1 PRDNFSIENIETYT
15 IVKNKRT
22 FSDEESVALVF
33 STDTIEDIS
42 KVSTKI
48 NEPATGDWETVQVG
62 EESFNVR
69 KLTTGELRSQLS
81 TDPCMYKRTIDAYY
95 ITDSTQDITITSYD
109 KTYECEEP
117 GNTSINQEEISL
129 IKTLLKTVDFKETAP
144 TLFEPVLETYQSKS
158 GEFSFE

>member
-1 PRDNFSIENIETYT
+1 QKDPFIQELEENGWVLHSNENTGVSFYYPRDNFSIENIETYT

-69 KLTTGELRSQLS
+69 KLSTGELRSQLS

-109 KTYECEEP
+109 K
-117 GNTSINQEEISL
+117 
-129 IKTLLKTVDFKETAP
+129 
-144 TLFEPVLETYQSKS
+144 
-158 GEFSFE
+158 